1 MTITV
6 KHKFQSLKGDASDL
20 TQVQP
25 SNWNDTHDITMATGK
40 VLGRATAGVGVVEE
54 IDWSAFGRQ
63 IIAAADAA
71 ALRGL
76 VGQVSNIAD
85 NIVTFTKLQNASA
98 AAQLIGSNA
107 NPALSITG
115 TANNGSGLIR
125 LTVTSTATFATGQ
138 VKKVAGV
145 VGTTEANGSWT
156 ITVVDATHIDLQ
168 GSTFANNYV
177 SGGTI
182 GGGFEEI
189 SLGSRLTMVG
199 NVLNTINDSIH
210 VQEQSN
216 GGGMTLVA
224 GNNIRV
230 FNNVAHNT
238 ITGASLSA
246 GTVTLPAGTYTV
258 FAHAPAV
265 GSNGVTLL
273 SLRNT
278 LAGTTIL
285 NGPAGSF
292 PTGTFISG
300 LTLNGSGN
308 VVGISTGVPT
318 AGVLLTLIGK
328 FTIAVASTFQLW
340 NASSVAGT
348 GGSSASLT
356 PNTYAEAL
364 FTRVG

>member
-1 MTITV
+1 MTLEV
-6 KHKFQSLKGDASDL
+6 KHKFTSLKGDGSDL

-98 AAQLIGSNA
+98 AARLIGSNA
-107 NPALSITG
+107 NPALVITG
-115 TANNGSGLIR
+115 AANNGSGLVR

-156 ITVVDATHIDLQ
+156 ITIVDATHIDLQ
-168 GSTFANNYV
+168 GSTFANNYI

-199 NVLNTINDSIH
+199 NALNTINDSIH

-216 GGGMTLVA
+216 GGGMALVV

-230 FNNVAHNT
+230 FNNIAHNT

-246 GTVTLPAGTYTV
+246 GTVTLPAGAYMV
-258 FAHAPAV
+258 FAHATAV
-265 GSNGVTLL
+265 GTSGLTLL
-273 SLRNT
+273 SLRDT
-278 LAGTTIL
+278 TAGTTIL
-285 NGPAGSF
+285 NGPAVSF
-292 PTGTFISG
+292 PSGTFVTG
-300 LTLNGSGN
+300 LVLSGSGA
-308 VVGISTGVPT
+308 VVSINTGLAT
-318 AGVLLTLIGK
+318 GGVLPTLFGK
-328 FTIAVASTFQLW
+328 FTIASASTFQLW